1 MRLRLAAMAAP
12 VVTLLFAGAPAP
24 AQTPA
29 APAQPAQR
37 TVTSYAL
44 AMHGDVKYPAG
55 FRHFE
60 YADPNAL
67 KGGDVRFAAIGSFDS
82 FNGFI
87 LRAQPAA
94 GSGLLYDTLTVGSQD
109 EPFTRYCLICET
121 MEVPEDRSWITFNLR
136 ADARFNDGSP
146 LTADDVIWT
155 FQTLMTSGHPAYRS
169 YYADVDR
176 VERVGERGVRFVFK
190 SSENRELPLIV
201 GELVV
206 MSRAWWQNRQFDRPN
221 LEVPLGS
228 GPYRVDSF
236 EAGRYVVYR
245 RVANY
250 WAANHP
256 TRVGQF
262 NFDTMRYDYYRD
274 QTIAREAFKAGA
286 YDIRPE
292 NQALA
297 WATGYQGPALEQGL
311 IRMEAIPVT
320 RVAGMQGWAVNLRRP
335 QFQDRRVRQALLY
348 AYDFETANRTLFYG
362 AYTRTRSY
370 FDNSELA
377 ARGLPSPEELAI
389 LEPLRAQL
397 PAEVFTTEFQP
408 PRTPGTG
415 IEGWRE
421 NRRIAARLL
430 TEAGWRVQNQR
441 LVNAQGQELSFEIL
455 LSDQQFERVAL
466 PFVENLRALGINARI
481 RTVDTAQ
488 YERRME
494 DYDFDMTIGL
504 FPQSESPGNEQ
515 RDFWSSE
522 AARVT
527 GSRNIIGITNPAID
541 ALVNLV
547 VAAPD
552 RAALVTR
559 TRALDRA
566 LQWGIYLV
574 PNWHLPAD
582 RVAYW
587 DRFAR
592 PTAQQRR
599 VGYDA
604 TLWWVDPQRDAALRA
619 RRGR

>member
-1 MRLRLAAMAAP
+1 MRLRLAALAAP
-12 VVTLLFAGAPAP
+12 LLVLLSAAAF

-29 APAQPAQR
+29 APAAPSPTVR
-37 TVTSYAL
+37 TSTSYAL
-44 AMHGDVKYPAG
+44 AMHGDVKYPAN

-60 YADPNAL
+60 YADPNAVR
-67 KGGDVRFAAIGSFDS
+67 GGDVRFAAIGSFDS

-87 LRAQPAA
+87 LRAQAAA
-94 GSGLLYDTLTVGSQD
+94 GIGLINDTLTVASLD

-121 MEVPEDRSWITFNLR
+121 MEVPADRSWITFNLR
-136 ADARFNDGSP
+136 SDARFHDGSAI
-146 LTADDVIWT
+146 TVDDVIWT
-155 FQTLMTSGHPAYRS
+155 FQTLMTKGHPAYRS

-176 VERVGERGVRFVFK
+176 VERVGERSVRFVFK
-190 SSENRELPLIV
+190 PGENRELPLII
-201 GELVV
+201 GELPVL
-206 MSRAWWQNRQFDRPN
+206 SRAYWQNRDFERPT
-221 LEVPLGS
+221 LELPLGS
-228 GPYRVDSF
+228 GPYRVESF

-245 RVANY
+245 RVADY

-256 TRVGQF
+256 TRVGHF
-262 NFDTMRYDYYRD
+262 NFDSMRYDYYRD
-274 QTIAREAFKAGA
+274 GTIAREAFKAGA
-286 YDIRPE
+286 YDIRQE

-297 WATGYQGPALEQGL
+297 WATGYQVPALQEGL
-311 IRMEAIPVT
+311 FRLVELPT
-320 RVAGMQGWAVNLRRP
+320 ERVAGMQGWAVNLRRP

-348 AYDFETANRTLFYG
+348 AYDFETANRTLFHN

-377 ARGLPSPEELAI
+377 ARGLPGPEELAI

-397 PAEVFTTEFQP
+397 PAEVFTAEYQP

-415 IEGWRE
+415 VEGWRE
-421 NRRIAARLL
+421 NRRIATRLL

-441 LVNAQGQELSFEIL
+441 LVNAQGQELAFEIL
-455 LSDQQFERVAL
+455 LGDPQFERIAL
-466 PFVENLRALGINARI
+466 PFVENLRVLGITARV
-481 RTVDTAQ
+481 RTVDPAQ
-488 YERRME
+488 YERRTDE
-494 DYDFDMTIGL
+494 FDFDMTVGL

-515 RDFWSSE
+515 RDFWSTVS
-522 AARVT
+522 ART
-527 GSRNIIGITNPAID
+527 QGSRNIIGIADTAID

-547 VAAPD
+547 IAAPD

-566 LQWGIYLV
+566 LQWGHYVV
-574 PNWHLPAD
+574 PNWHSTVD

-592 PTAQQRR
+592 PERNPGR
-599 VGYDA
+599 VGYNPFV
-604 TLWWVDPQRDAALRA
+604 WWVDPQRDAALRA